1 MKDPDNHAALRRW
14 SPGPLIGC
22 MKNGESGVSLFPPWG
37 GVMKDPRLGMRLY
50 LG

>member
-1 MKDPDNHAALRRW
+1 
-14 SPGPLIGC
+14 
-22 MKNGESGVSLFPPWG
+22 MKNGESGVSPFPLWG